1 MNGIE
6 PPRETRETP
15 QRPLF
20 VDFSWELSP
29 DDGGAMVTSYQF
41 QWRYSGDAWSGKLF
55 NQDSS
60 CYTVE
65 IADTSTSVQAR
76 VRARNSVGL
85 GSWATT
91 VTVAASSLLG
101 LSLQRHWFTS
111 SQTFS

>member
-1 MNGIE
+1 
-6 PPRETRETP
+6 
-15 QRPLF
+15 
-20 VDFSWELSP
+20 
-29 DDGGAMVTSYQF
+29 MVTSYQF